1 MVNLNQNDDIDP
13 DLNYF
18 DEIISE
24 NHVFTTFNSMG
35 DFYTMNPIPMND
47 NNHLSII
54 GQNIRS
60 LNANLDSFLLLFNNE
75 IMPDIFVFSETWKDT
90 YDPIVIPGYV
100 GHHTV
105 RHGRSGGVSV
115 FIKSHLNSEIIS
127 NFSYADNSIEI
138 CTVKVTNGSSCMYIF
153 GIYRP
158 VSGDISNFTHTLESI
173 LSHRSFFNQKCA
185 LIGDFNANMLS
196 FGNDGNIDR
205 LVDMMQSHHYMQ
217 VISDVTRRGTNSD
230 NNPSIIDL
238 IWINQFTNYNA
249 AVIKTGITDHF
260 TLIIQLPFL
269 CDKNSTEKI
278 KITFRD
284 CSLNF
289 HENFENDLMN
299 FPWNSLKNNDID
311 VFTNNFVST
320 LNAIFQKCFPVRT
333 KYVTVK
339 YFANPWYSP
348 ELKKTC

>member
-1 MVNLNQNDDIDP
+1 
-13 DLNYF
+13 
-18 DEIISE
+18 
-24 NHVFTTFNSMG
+24 
-35 DFYTMNPIPMND
+35 
-47 NNHLSII
+47 
-54 GQNIRS
+54 
-60 LNANLDSFLLLFNNE
+60 
-75 IMPDIFVFSETWKDT
+75 
-90 YDPIVIPGYV
+90 
-100 GHHTV
+100 
-105 RHGRSGGVSV
+105 
-115 FIKSHLNSEIIS
+115 
-127 NFSYADNSIEI
+127 
-138 CTVKVTNGSSCMYIF
+138 
-153 GIYRP
+153 
-158 VSGDISNFTHTLESI
+158 
-173 LSHRSFFNQKCA
+173 
-185 LIGDFNANMLS
+185 
-196 FGNDGNIDR
+196 
-205 LVDMMQSHHYMQ
+205 MMQSHHYMQ